1 MDVLSAAVAGAVLSV
16 LLNAAVPQVAATGTL
31 HSHVTCSLSPMAFI
45 VCANHSFVG
54 VKLNY
59 KKSRQLR
66 ITTHLKFHLRDVIL

>member
-1 MDVLSAAVAGAVLSV
+1 MDVLSAAVAGAAPSV

-31 HSHVTCSLSPMAFI
+31 HSHVTRSLSPMTFI

-59 KKSRQLR
+59 KKRGS
-66 ITTHLKFHLRDVIL
+66 